1 MSNVAQVK
9 DGQFVDSGNMLTSS
23 AGESTSSTSKNKG
36 STLDKESFLQ
46 LLVAQMQ
53 NQDPL
58 NPSTDTEYV
67 AQLAQFSSLEQ
78 LQNLNSSFSDTQAFS
93 LIGKTVLVQDDAETS
108 GMTEGIVEYVTKS
121 GSKTYISVNGTKYSI
136 DDLISV
142 ESDSYVAQKKAP
154 TIERQ
159 DLQFDFENE
168 KDLEIYINLGIDDG
182 KADGFGV
189 ILNGQQV
196 DTKNLSFDEKKNK
209 LTISKEALHGLNAGK
224 YNISFVFNDSLSTT
238 IVDQVTVTVTGTNPY
253 SQEDTENSEDSST
266 DGSGT
271 EESEGE
277 QSDT

>member
-9 DGQFVDSGNMLTSS
+9 DGQFVDSGNLLTSS
-23 AGESTSSTSKNKG
+23 AGETASSTSKNKG

-93 LIGKTVLVQDDAETS
+93 LIGKTVLVQDDAETE
-108 GMTEGIVEYVTKS
+108 GMIEGIVEYVTKS

-136 DDLISV
+136 EDLISV

-154 TIERQ
+154 SIKKQ
-159 DLQFDFENE
+159 DLEFDFENE
-168 KDLEIYINLGIDDG
+168 KDLEIFLNLGIDDG

-196 DTKNLSFDEKKNK
+196 DTKYLSFDEKKNE
-209 LTISKEALHGLNAGK
+209 LTINKEALHGLNAGK
-224 YNISFVFNDSLSTT
+224 YSIGFVFNDPLTT
-238 IVDQVTVTVTGTNPY
+238 TVVDQVTLTVTGTNPY
-253 SQEDTENSEDSST
+253 SEEGTDDTDQST
-266 DGSGT
+266 DDT
-271 EESEGE
+271 DQSE
-277 QSDT
+277 